1 MGISMWRA
9 VGLWRACVRVALVMV
24 GLGLVTPAR
33 ADQADDQYQIA
44 QSAVCKATADVAT
57 LSPRPWA
64 PTYEQ
69 FRLTAIATLAD
80 AETQLE
86 AAGDELDDAC
96 YWFAVYEKYTKLGNY
111 FQASAAATKY
121 QIAWQ
126 SSIDHSKA
134 AQQRAW
140 GASACVRQALAAI
153 GQ

>member
-1 MGISMWRA
+1 MGILTWRS
-9 VGLWRACVRVALVMV
+9 VNVWRACVRFAVVWA
-24 GLGLVTPAR
+24 GLALVTPVQ

-44 QSAVCKATADVAT
+44 QSAVCKATADVAG

-69 FRLTAIATLAD
+69 FRLTAIATLAE

-86 AAGDELDDAC
+86 AAADELDDAR
-96 YWFAVYEKYTKLGNY
+96 YWFAVYEKYTRLNDY
-111 FQASAAATKY
+111 FQASAAATRY

-126 SSIDHSKA
+126 SSIDHSKG

-140 GASACVRQALAAI
+140 GASACVRQALAVIA
-153 GQ
+153 Q